1 MPRLTST
8 PVPISKDDVRQ
19 RIDDCL
25 RKKNM
30 TRQDL
35 ARETGLRFP
44 KPGHEPKALSAQTI
58 ANQLSKFSGPLTMDV
73 LSKWCTVLEYPIED
87 LLAGN
92 EYVDPQSL
100 EALRREFQRAEK
112 RIAELEEEVQKLKEI
127 NGQVTT

>member
-1 MPRLTST
+1 MPRLVST
-8 PVPISKDDVRQ
+8 PVPISKDVVRE

-58 ANQLSKFSGPLTMDV
+58 SNQLSKFSGPLTMDA
-73 LSKWCTVLEYPIED
+73 LSKWCTVLEYPIDD

-100 EALRREFQRAEK
+100 EAMRREFQRAEK